1 MTDREQTPAGRR
13 AEDKFRGLLESAPD
27 AMVIVNAGGEIVLVN
42 AQTENLFGYRRE
54 ELWGERVEM
63 LVPDRF
69 RGHHPDHRAGYF
81 AEPHTRSMGSG
92 LELYG
97 RRRDGSEFPIE
108 ISLNPLETE
117 DGTLVSSAI
126 RDISERQRLEAL
138 AGHLGAV
145 VESSADAII
154 SKTVDGTIVS
164 WNPGAERL
172 YGYHKAEAVGN
183 SMTMLVPEGHDDDVQ
198 PRHERVV
205 RGDHVDE
212 FETVRARKDGS
223 LVDVSL
229 TMSAVRDAKGNVIG
243 ASTIAR
249 DVTDHKRMEVELRA
263 SREEAL
269 AASAMKSAFLANM
282 SHEIR
287 TPLNGVIGMSDLLLD
302 SSLDPEQREHA
313 RLLKSAGETLVGVVD
328 AILDFSKIEAG
339 AMLIECVELDLLE
352 AVEDACDLIAD
363 SAERRGVELTVDLD
377 PELPEIVRGDGVR
390 LRQMITN
397 LLSNAVKF
405 TSDGDVTI
413 SLRAIDSHEAV
424 TNVRFEVADTGI
436 GIEQDRLEQM
446 FEPFMQEDDSTTR
459 RFGGTGLGLAIVKQ
473 LVEMMD
479 GEVGVTSVR
488 GQGSTFWFT
497 LPLERGE
504 ASGLSKDDS
513 IPLAGNRLL
522 VVDDNEANRRLLVQL
537 AHRWKLDVTAVPD
550 AREALAH
557 LRDAAARHE
566 PFDCAALDL
575 HMPGMDGIELTQAI
589 HRDASFPT
597 PALVMLTS
605 TTDQRRKAREAG
617 IDVHLTKP
625 IRRSRLESALA
636 EALGIQ
642 MRRNHPVVDRDPG
655 KGEETSPL
663 ILIAEDND
671 INQILAVSMLERR
684 GYKTQVAGDG
694 RQALAMLERQCYAA
708 VLMDCQMPEL
718 SGYDTTRELRR
729 REQGRSTT
737 PVIAMTANALRG
749 DREKCLASGMDDYLA
764 KPLKPEDLD
773 RILRRWAPK
782 AWKPPET
789 DPATQQPPTP
799 SSLDPAGVQ
808 VFLRE
813 TGAAA
818 ATVIDVFAEQ
828 TPDLLAQMR
837 AAIEAADTATLRAK
851 AHKLKGSCLALS
863 ATQMAARCKEL
874 EDRVRLGT
882 TDGAATLVN
891 QIETDFAAT
900 LTALIAQTNPTR
912 T

>member
-1 MTDREQTPAGRR
+1 MTDREQTVAGRH
-13 AEDKFRGLLESAPD
+13 AEDTFRGLLESAPD
-27 AMVIVNAGGEIVLVN
+27 AMVIVDASGEIVLVN
-42 AQTENLFGYRRE
+42 TQAEKMFGYRRE
-54 ELWGERVEM
+54 ELFGERVEM

-69 RGHHPDHRAGYF
+69 RGQHPEHRTGYF
-81 AEPHTRSMGSG
+81 AEPHTRLLGPG

-108 ISLNPLETE
+108 IALNPLETE

-172 YGYHKAEAVGN
+172 YGYNKAEAVGHS
-183 SMTMLVPEGHDDDVQ
+183 SMMLVPAGHEDEGQ
-198 PRHERVV
+198 PLIDRVV
-205 RGDHVDE
+205 GGDRVEE
-212 FETVRARKDGS
+212 FESVRVRKDGS
-223 LVDVSL
+223 LVDVSI

-249 DVTDHKRMEVELRA
+249 DVSDHKRMEVELRA

-302 SSLDPEQREHA
+302 SSLDREQREHA
-313 RLLKSAGETLVGVVD
+313 RLLKSAGETLVAVVD

-339 AMLIECVELDLLE
+339 AMLLECVELDLLE

-363 SAERRGVELTVDLD
+363 SAERRGIELTVDLD
-377 PELPEIVRGDGVR
+377 PELPEIVCGDAVR
-390 LRQMITN
+390 LRQMMTN

-413 SLRAIDSHEAV
+413 SLRAIESNEAV

-436 GIEQDRLEQM
+436 GIEPDRLEQM

-488 GQGSTFWFT
+488 GRGSTFWFT
-497 LPLERGE
+497 LPLERGK
-504 ASGLSKDDS
+504 ASRQSKDDKV
-513 IPLAGNRLL
+513 PLAGHRLL
-522 VVDDNEANRRLLVQL
+522 VVDDNEANRHLMVQL
-537 AHRWKLDVTAVPD
+537 ARRWELDVTAVPD
-550 AREALAH
+550 GPQALDR
-557 LRDAAARHE
+557 LRDAARQQR
-566 PFDCAALDL
+566 PFDCAALDM
-575 HMPGMDGIELTQAI
+575 HMPRMDGIELAHAI
-589 HRDASFPT
+589 HRDVCFPT

-605 TTDQRRKAREAG
+605 TTDQRRDARDAG
-617 IDVHLTKP
+617 IDIHVTKP
-625 IRRSRLESALA
+625 LRRSRLQSALA

-642 MRRNHPVVDRDPG
+642 MRRNHPGAEHDPG
-655 KGEETSPL
+655 RGAESSPL

-671 INQILAVSMLERR
+671 INQILAVSMLKRR
-684 GYKTQVAGDG
+684 GYRTQVAGDG
-694 RQALAMLERQCYAA
+694 REALAMLDKQGYAA

-718 SGYDTTRELRR
+718 SGYDTTRELRH
-729 REQGRSTT
+729 REQGRSST

-749 DREKCLASGMDDYLA
+749 DREKCIASGMDDYLP
-764 KPLKPEDLD
+764 KPLKPEDLEQ
-773 RILRRWAPK
+773 ILSRWAPK
-782 AWKPPET
+782 TRIPN
-789 DPATQQPPTP
+789 DIDLATQPPPAP
-799 SSLDPAGVQ
+799 SPLDLAGFE
-808 VFLRE
+808 VFLLE
-813 TGAAA
+813 SGDAA
-818 ATVIDVFAEQ
+818 ATVVDVFARQ

-837 AAIEAADTATLRAK
+837 AAIQAADAATLREK
-851 AHKLKGSCLALS
+851 AHKLKGSCLSLS
-863 ATQMAARCKEL
+863 ATQMAGHCKQL
-874 EDRVRLGT
+874 EDRAREGT
-882 TDGAATLVN
+882 IDGAGALVN
-891 QIETDFAAT
+891 QIETAFAAT
-900 LTALIAQTNPTR
+900 LKELTARANPGG
-912 T
+912 